1 MTITPEFET
10 RAFGIET
17 DERRILD
24 LLYTGLNDASIAR
37 RLGVG
42 HRTVQ
47 RKVQR
52 LMGRLQANGRV
63 ALGARAQELGLLR
76 PVGPTSGGDGGDED
90 GDRQE
95 HAGRGHQPAHLP

>member
-1 MTITPEFET
+1 MTITPEFD
-10 RAFGIET
+10 ADASCIEP
-17 DERRILD
+17 DERRILA

-52 LMGRLQANGRV
+52 LMERLQANGRV

-76 PVGPTSGGDGGDED
+76 TAGPASRDD
-90 GDRQE
+90 GDNDIQRRR
-95 HAGRGHQPAHLP
+95 HHRPQP